1 MNIQTNQ
8 ISDELLMGYASG
20 ALPQAFDLVVATHLS
35 LNQAAHMRLQGFE
48 ALGGAMLEGLDEAP
62 VADESLENVLA
73 RINGDAPEAPVLAA
87 RSDGIFPTPLK
98 QVVGGDSDA
107 VLWRSIGMGVKT
119 AVVHDD
125 EHATA
130 RLLYIPAGS
139 EMPMHSH
146 SGLEMTLVLQGAYS
160 DDDGRYARGD
170 LEIATDQDD
179 HTPVA
184 DAGEDCICLIATDGK
199 LKFKSW
205 LARIAQPFI
214 GI

>member
-1 MNIQTNQ
+1 MTIQTSQ

-35 LNQAAHMRLQGFE
+35 LNSGAQARLSGFE
-48 ALGGAMLEGLDEAP
+48 ALGGAMLETLDEAP
-62 VADESLENVLA
+62 VADESLEAVMA
-73 RINGDAPEAPVLAA
+73 RINGDAPEAIIPPA
-87 RSDGIFPTPLK
+87 RSNGIFPAPLQK
-98 QVVGGDSDA
+98 VVGGDTDA
-107 VLWRSIGMGVKT
+107 VVWRSIGMGVKT
-119 AVVHDD
+119 AIVHGDD
-125 EHATA
+125 QATA

-160 DDDGRYARGD
+160 DDGGRYARGD
-170 LEIATDQDD
+170 LEVATDGDD

-184 DAGEDCICLIATDGK
+184 EAGADCICLIATDGK
-199 LKFKSW
+199 LKFKGW
-205 LARIAQPFI
+205 LARLAQPFI